1 MRLALCL
8 EYPLHQH
15 GGVEVLACA
24 LVEELS
30 KHHKI
35 HLVSNDQQSE
45 IRSSA
50 QGSLIRSHFQWMPE
64 DHGVA
69 QVNRLIEWGTEHKI
83 ELFHFHL
90 GGTYAWNARSWI
102 NCPITRCAKAGF
114 ACFTTNHQALSP
126 FDARSDSRPYAR
138 RLTAFLLRWP
148 GKARQLSSVYR
159 EIHVSQHDLKIGKS
173 LFPFHR
179 SKLDQIYHSRLGSTP
194 SSETKPRNDT
204 KIILNLATVAFRK
217 GQHILAEAFAR
228 IAADSPGWS
237 LHLVGYHAENA
248 CAEQIRKIARDHQL
262 EDRIHLPG
270 STANPLEQLKSA
282 EIYVQPSL
290 LEGLGL
296 SLQEAML
303 LGCACAGSDTGGI
316 PELICNPSVGMI
328 FKTGDVTSLA
338 DVLRSLT
345 RDAGLRQKLGESASA
360 SILSRGMT
368 RSAMA
373 FAYEKLYTKMI
384 QSK

>member
-15 GGVEVLACA
+15 GGVEVLVCA
-24 LVEELS
+24 LIEELS
-30 KHHKI
+30 KFHEI
-35 HLVSNDQQSE
+35 HLVSNDHESE

-64 DHGVA
+64 DHGMA
-69 QVNRLIEWGTEHKI
+69 QVKRLIEWGTEHKI
-83 ELFHFHL
+83 ELLHFHL
-90 GGTYAWNARSWI
+90 GGTYAWNARSWS

-114 ACFTTNHQALSP
+114 PCLTTNHQALSP
-126 FDARSDSRPYAR
+126 FDARSDSRPLSR
-138 RLTAFLLRWP
+138 RLTSFLLRWP
-148 GKARQLSSVYR
+148 GKARQLSSVHK
-159 EIHVSQHDLKIGKS
+159 EIHVSRHDLRIGKA

-228 IAADSPGWS
+228 IATDSPGWS

-248 CAEQIRKIARDHQL
+248 CVEQIRKIARDHQL

-270 STANPLEQLKSA
+270 STPNPLERLKSA

-316 PELICNPSVGMI
+316 PELIHDPSVGMI
-328 FKTGDVTSLA
+328 FKTGDVSSLA
-338 DVLRSLT
+338 EVLYSLT
-345 RDAGLRQKLGESASA
+345 RDEDLRRKLGESASA

-368 RSAMA
+368 RQAMA
-373 FAYEKLYTKMI
+373 AAYQTLYREMVRA
-384 QSK
+384 